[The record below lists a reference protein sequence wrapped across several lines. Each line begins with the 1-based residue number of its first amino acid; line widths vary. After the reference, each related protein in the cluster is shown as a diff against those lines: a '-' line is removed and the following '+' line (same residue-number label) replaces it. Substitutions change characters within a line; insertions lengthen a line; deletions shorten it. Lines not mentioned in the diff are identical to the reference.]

1 MSTAARALL
10 LLAAFGGQGVLADPL
25 RPWWNWSW
33 EVLPRWA
40 SGQGATGF
48 TNTTVAHYT
57 DHFDLMWT
65 QGTTCCPWSGEDRP
79 GFATWE
85 DGVET
90 DLAAVHA
97 RRPSMPTFAYYG
109 SYGCCS
115 PYNNEWYPLFNGSN
129 ASALWLHD
137 DWDEGIGPEIALE
150 GQRECGHARRLRGWL
165 CQQLRA
171 R

>member
-57 DHFDLMWT
+57 DIAVVGVLDCLK
-65 QGTTCCPWSGEDRP
+65 ED
-79 GFATWE
+79 E
-85 DGVET
+85 NMKK
-90 DLAAVHA
+90 AAVRCRMKQRI
-97 RRPSMPTFAYYG
+97 RRIDFMIEY
-109 SYGCCS
+109 
-115 PYNNEWYPLFNGSN
+115 ELK
-129 ASALWLHD
+129 
-137 DWDEGIGPEIALE
+137 
-150 GQRECGHARRLRGWL
+150 
-165 CQQLRA
+165 
-171 R
+171 